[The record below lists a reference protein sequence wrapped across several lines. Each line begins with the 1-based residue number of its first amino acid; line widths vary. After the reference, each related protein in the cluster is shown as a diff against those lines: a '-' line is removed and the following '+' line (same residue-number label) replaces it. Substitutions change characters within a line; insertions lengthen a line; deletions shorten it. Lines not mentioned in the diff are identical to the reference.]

1 MARQFFSS
9 GITPILP
16 ANGILASHSF
26 GESDHK
32 GLGRLSTLLGH
43 SKCRSIHWESRLK
56 IPKRIMANSHFNA
69 SPLSLTGFVWKNL
82 WRRRLR
88 TLLTLCGIGMA
99 IGAFVGLV
107 GFSSAFE
114 NEWLRIYS
122 SSGTDIAVI
131 QQTFLNTSL
140 DESAGAT
147 LKSLPLV
154 ARATPVIFNLMDLTT
169 DVNALAY
176 GWKADT
182 YEFDSLQIL
191 SGRRFRDGHPE
202 VMLGDLLA
210 DDLKKKVGDTLEIQS
225 SSFAVCAIYH
235 GGSGLQAAAVIMP
248 LDQLQELS
256 SLQGKVS
263 TFDVRLRPAPAGEP
277 QEHYLKRAQ
286 AQIEAALPGL
296 RAVPAAE
303 RAHSNQ
309 FVQLAH
315 ASAWGTSS
323 IALLIGILGIAN
335 TMAMSVYERTREIG
349 VLRALGWNRRQVLIL
364 IQLEAAILGLG
375 GGIFGIALG
384 WCALHLLAALPQ
396 TASIVSTSL
405 PVLLLAESLGI
416 AVLAGLIAGALPAWR
431 ASKLSPVE
439 ALRYD

>member
-1 MARQFFSS
+1 MAQPR
-9 GITPILP
+9 
-16 ANGILASHSF
+16 
-26 GESDHK
+26 
-32 GLGRLSTLLGH
+32 
-43 SKCRSIHWESRLK
+43 
-56 IPKRIMANSHFNA
+56 FNA

-114 NEWLRIYS
+114 NAWLRIYS
-122 SSGTDIAVI
+122 SSGTDMSVI

-147 LKSLPLV
+147 LTSLPLV
-154 ARATPVIFNLMDLTT
+154 ARATPVIFNMMDLTT
-169 DVNALAY
+169 DMNVLAF
-176 GWKADT
+176 GWKADS
-182 YEFDSLQIL
+182 YEFDSMQIL
-191 SGRRFRDGHPE
+191 SGRHLRDGHPE

-210 DDLKKKVGDTLEIQS
+210 DDLKKKVGDTLEIQGAP
-225 SSFAVCAIYH
+225 FTVCAIYH
-235 GGSGLQAAAVIMP
+235 GGSGLQADAVILP
-248 LDQLQELS
+248 LDQLQQLS

-263 TFDVRLRPAPAGEP
+263 NFDVRLRPAPAGESG
-277 QEHYLKRAQ
+277 EHYLKRAQ
-286 AQIEAALPGL
+286 AQIEAALPGV

-303 RAHSNQ
+303 RAHGNQ

-335 TMAMSVYERTREIG
+335 TMAMSVFERTREIG
-349 VLRALGWNRRQVLIL
+349 ILRALGWNRRQVLIL
-364 IQLEAAILGLG
+364 IQFEAVILGLG
-375 GGIFGIALG
+375 GGFLGIAIG

-396 TASIVSTSL
+396 TATIVSTSL
-405 PVLLLAESLGI
+405 PALVLAEALGI
-416 AVLAGLIAGALPAWR
+416 AVLAGLIAGAMPAWR
-431 ASKLSPVE
+431 AAQLSPVE
-439 ALRYD
+439 ALRHD